1 MPIRQLKTPSRQKK
15 ANQKRMTSPP
25 PPASTQKEKAGSTSS
40 LDQSAKSSNEK
51 GERKAKFLTGSTMSH
66 IITMTLTSAIGL
78 IAIFSVDFVDFFFLS
93 QLEDTAIQAALGFTG
108 TLLFATT
115 SVGIGFAI
123 ASSATVARAVGEENF
138 EKANRLVIHS
148 LIYTGLVSALIGL
161 CLFFSLTN
169 ILSLLGAKGHVLE
182 LARSYLQILVPTMP
196 ILAVSM
202 AAGACLRALGDP
214 MQSLYI
220 YVGGALINAGL
231 DPLLI
236 FTFNLGMDG
245 AAIASAIAR
254 IGMLFMGGV
263 GLLIIHKIKTRPN
276 LTKLKQDLAPFSY
289 IALPA
294 ILTNIASPIG
304 NGYVTYAIAP
314 FGNAAVAS
322 WAIIARILP
331 LTFAGIFS
339 LSGAVGP
346 IIGQNLGGKRYDRVQ
361 QTLYDAVKF
370 STIYVLFA
378 WAILALAAPT
388 ICGIMELKGE
398 AAEYVMFYCYWLI
411 PGFGMI
417 GYMFTAN
424 AAFNNLGKAHYST
437 WLNWTRATLGTVPFV
452 IVGTYYFGVYGLLSG
467 QIIGGALTAFLSL
480 YICQR
485 LIKKLQMKN

>member
-25 PPASTQKEKAGSTSS
+25 PPASTQKEKAGSISS
-40 LDQSAKSSNEK
+40 LDQSTKGSNEK

-123 ASSATVARAVGEENF
+123 ASSATVAKAVGEENF
-138 EKANRLVIHS
+138 EKANRLVINS
-148 LIYTGLVSALIGL
+148 LIYTGLASCIIGF
-161 CLFFSLTN
+161 CLFISLPY
-169 ILSLLGAKGHVLE
+169 ILSVLGAKEHVLE
-182 LARSYLQILVPTMP
+182 LSKSYLQILVPTMP
-196 ILAVSM
+196 ILAISM

-214 MQSLYI
+214 MQALYI
-220 YVGGALINAGL
+220 YVGGAFINAGL

-245 AAIASAIAR
+245 AAIASATAR
-254 IGMLFMGGV
+254 IGMLCMSLY
-263 GLLIIHKIKTRPN
+263 GLLIIHRIKTKTN
-276 LTKLKQDLAPFSY
+276 FLKLKQDLIPFSY

-304 NGYVTYAIAP
+304 NGYVTYALAP

-378 WAILALAAPT
+378 WALLALAAPT
-388 ICGIMELKGE
+388 ICNIMELEGE

-452 IVGTYYFGVYGLLSG
+452 IIGTYYFGVYGLLSG

>member
-1 MPIRQLKTPSRQKK
+1 
-15 ANQKRMTSPP
+15 MTSPP
-25 PPASTQKEKAGSTSS
+25 PPASSQKEKAGSIST
-40 LDQSAKSSNEK
+40 LEQSTKNKDEK
-51 GERKAKFLTGSTMSH
+51 LERKAKFLTGSTMSH

-93 QLEDTAIQAALGFTG
+93 QLEDTSIQAALGFTG

-123 ASSATVARAVGEENF
+123 ASSATVARAVGEENH
-138 EKANRLVIHS
+138 EKANRLVINS
-148 LIYTGLVSALIGL
+148 LIYTGLASSIIGL
-161 CLFFSLTN
+161 CLFISLPS
-169 ILSLLGAKGHVLE
+169 ILSVLGAKEHVFE
-182 LARSYLQILVPTMP
+182 LSRSYLQILVPTMP
-196 ILAVSM
+196 ILAIAMS
-202 AAGACLRALGDP
+202 AGACLRALGDP
-214 MQSLYI
+214 MQALYI

-254 IGMLFMGGV
+254 IGMLCMSLY
-263 GLLIIHKIKTRPN
+263 GLLIIHKIRTKTN
-276 LTKLKQDLAPFSY
+276 LQKLKQDLAPFSY

-304 NGYVTYAIAP
+304 NGYVTYALAP

-361 QTLYDAVKF
+361 QTFFDAIKF

-378 WAILALAAPT
+378 WGLLALAAPT
-388 ICGIMELKGE
+388 ICDIMELKGE
-398 AAEYVMFYCYWLI
+398 AAEYVIFYCYWLI

-467 QIIGGALTAFLSL
+467 QIIGGAITAFLSL

-485 LIKKLQMKN
+485 LVNKLQTKNGR